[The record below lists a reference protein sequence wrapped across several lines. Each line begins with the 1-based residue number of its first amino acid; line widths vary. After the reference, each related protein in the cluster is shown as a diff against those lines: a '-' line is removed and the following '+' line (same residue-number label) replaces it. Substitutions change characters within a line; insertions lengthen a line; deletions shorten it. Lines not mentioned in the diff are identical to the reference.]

1 MKFAYAKKKNETKDF
16 RLPINIKSA
25 VSCTYCAKRQFFHN
39 GVALGTKKCYIVD
52 MATRASRIRNILTLW
67 GRSKVASPAV
77 TGSASKVLRRYVNEE
92 AMNEKA
98 MANMLAKARKSPFAR
113 ELFDQISQAG
123 GGPEISAMTA
133 RDLTK
138 GNLGSEELTPSKTG
152 YVFKANADACPR
164 CLMFDGTWIAN
175 PIDAQLL
182 SHPGCRCSVVPRAD
196 YTSYEKDYK
205 IDLDTAAQNNKSFGH
220 SEELTPWVYLKNQ
233 GSLWG
238 LDRTKESDYE

>member
-1 MKFAYAKKKNETKDF
+1 
-16 RLPINIKSA
+16 
-25 VSCTYCAKRQFFHN
+25 
-39 GVALGTKKCYIVD
+39 

-67 GRSKVASPAV
+67 GKSKAAVPAV
-77 TGSASKVLRRYVNEE
+77 SNSATAANLRRYVNEE

-113 ELFDQISQAG
+113 ELFNQISQAG

-196 YTSYEKDYK
+196 YTSYEKDYN

-220 SEELTPWVYLKNQ
+220 SEKLKPWVYLKNK

-238 LDRTKESDYE
+238 LDRSKESDYE